1 MIIVLKILNKRGLHA
16 RAAGKFVKTSG
27 LFASEIVVLKNEL
40 EASGQSIMELL
51 MLNARQEDQIMIKA
65 EGVDAEQ
72 ALLALKTLIEN
83 KFSED

>member
-1 MIIVLKILNKRGLHA
+1 MIIILKILNKRGLHD
-16 RAAGKFVKTSG
+16 RAAGKFVKTAG
-27 LFASEIVVLKNEL
+27 LFASEIVVLKNGL

-51 MLNARQEDQIMIKA
+51 MLNAGQDDQITIKA

-72 ALLALKTLIEN
+72 AALALKTLIEN